1 MVKFQFSLVNPNF
14 CWLNPNVRWIHS
26 YVLNSH
32 LHPHVQ
38 RFKPTQCRVSTC
50 QPHPMLCPRHVQKG
64 AVATNHRANLQPFW
78 FVESPWEHHGLVFKK
93 KCLKPPTSACQCSK
107 IWPKLS
113 KFHIIPKSIPVTMVS
128 KVPLLTF
135 CSSWSPRLLVGR
147 EAVPQLHHAVG
158 ALRCAVLMNIVV

>member
-1 MVKFQFSLVNPNF
+1 MVKFQFSFVNPNF

-26 YVLNSH
+26 YVLNCH

-78 FVESPWEHHGLVFKK
+78 FVESPWEHHGLVLKK
-93 KCLKPPTSACQCSK
+93 N
-107 IWPKLS
+107 
-113 KFHIIPKSIPVTMVS
+113 V
-128 KVPLLTF
+128 
-135 CSSWSPRLLVGR
+135 
-147 EAVPQLHHAVG
+147 
-158 ALRCAVLMNIVV
+158 